1 MPSGA
6 RPAQPLSV
14 DDRAPAPSGAGAFSC
29 ARVVARF
36 VRGWAVVRLSVVGRG
51 GCRGRLW
58 VVGGGAGRIGC
69 GAAGLW
75 MGVRLLCRIGYRAAG
90 RAQDVGRAGVPGRA
104 VEAVARAGRL
114 RVWTGGGPMLIVRAG
129 PSCAPKRLCRARGPT
144 VDEKRRGVVASPS
157 VFDLPVNLVCLVCL
171 VCPISPA
178 CLVRPVVYPVCP
190 VGSIRLAGSYSIDR
204 WSLFHSPAASG

>member
-1 MPSGA
+1 MTGPPHHQVRGLF
-6 RPAQPLSV
+6 RVLV
-14 DDRAPAPSGAGAFSC
+14 WLRGLCGVWRLCGCLLWGGAGA
-29 ARVVARF
+29 
-36 VRGWAVVRLSVVGRG
+36 G
-51 GCRGRLW
+51 GVLW

-75 MGVRLLCRIGYRAAG
+75 MGVRLLCGIGYRAAG

-157 VFDLPVNLVCLVCL
+157 VFDLPVNPVCL

-190 VGSIRLAGSYSIDR
+190 VGSIRLAGSYSIVR